1 MGSIAPVRNP
11 VTDARRNTTRRR
23 FIIGRASRATP
34 VTFRQFTRPTA
45 CDINKF

>member
-11 VTDARRNTTRRR
+11 VPYPRRNASRGR
-23 FIIGRASRATP
+23 FILGRASRVSP

-45 CDINKF
+45 CDIN